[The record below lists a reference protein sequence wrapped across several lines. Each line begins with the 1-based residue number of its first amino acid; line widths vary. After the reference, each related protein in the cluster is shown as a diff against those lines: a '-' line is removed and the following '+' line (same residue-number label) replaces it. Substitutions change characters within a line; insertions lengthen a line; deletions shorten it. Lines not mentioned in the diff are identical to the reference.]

1 MRYVIRAVKY
11 FLYIVVLVTVILA
24 VLAASGFVSSDI
36 NVMFRNGWKSVWLI
50 LAVFAFV
57 SAFYPRFGYGRRQ
70 VHITGEYSQIR
81 QGVINYMTER
91 GYRLEKELGE
101 DMTFRSRS
109 AARRIARVWEDR
121 ITMERCLGGFVLEGP
136 GKDVV
141 RLAGGLEYRFRG
153 SDSAE

>member
-11 FLYIVVLVTVILA
+11 FVYIVVLVTLILT
-24 VLAASGFVSSDI
+24 VLALSGFVSSDI

-70 VHITGEYSQIR
+70 VHITGEYTQIR
-81 QGVINYMTER
+81 QGVIDYMTEH

-101 DMTFRSRS
+101 DIAFRSTGV
-109 AARRIARVWEDR
+109 ARRIARVWEDR
-121 ITMERCLGGFVLEGP
+121 ISMERCLGGFVLEGP
-136 GKDVV
+136 AKDVV
-141 RLAGGLEYRFRG
+141 RLAGGLEYKFRG
-153 SDSAE
+153 AE

>member
-11 FLYIVVLVTVILA
+11 FLYIVVLVTLILT
-24 VLAASGFVSSDI
+24 VLALSGFVSSDI

-81 QGVINYMTER
+81 QSVIDFMTEH

-101 DMTFRSRS
+101 DMFFRSTS
-109 AARRIARVWEDR
+109 VARRIARVWEDR
-121 ITMERCLGGFVLEGP
+121 ITLERCLGGFTLEGSA
-136 GKDVV
+136 KDIV
-141 RLAGGLEYRFRG
+141 RLAGGMEYRFRG
-153 SDSAE
+153 DSAQ

>member
-11 FLYIVVLVTVILA
+11 FLYIVVLVTLILT
-24 VLAASGFVSSDI
+24 VLALSGFVSSDI

-81 QGVINYMTER
+81 QGVIDFMTEH

-101 DMTFRSRS
+101 DLFFRSTS

-121 ITMERCLGGFVLEGP
+121 ITLERCLGGFVLEGP
-136 GKDVV
+136 AKDIV
-141 RLAGGLEYRFRG
+141 RLAGGLDYRFRG
-153 SDSAE
+153 DSAQ